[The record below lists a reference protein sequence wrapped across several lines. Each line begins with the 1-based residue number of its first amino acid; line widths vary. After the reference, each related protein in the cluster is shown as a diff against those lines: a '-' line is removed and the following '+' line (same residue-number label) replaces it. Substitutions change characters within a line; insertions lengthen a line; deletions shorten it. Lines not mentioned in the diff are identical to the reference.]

1 VPQRCGTQ
9 VDSSFI
15 LGPMNPRREHPIPLY
30 FQLKTMLVEDILSG
44 RYGADSRLPTEHE
57 LCLRYGIS
65 RTPVTRALTE
75 LADEGV
81 VVRQRRR
88 GTFVNPHWVRR
99 NVERRDLRV
108 MVPDGPWEQQIR
120 RVAGEDLRLSVLQV
134 GLHELHSAV
143 TRAVAAGLGPDL
155 VVLDSVWVHEFVSDG
170 FLLPLEELDPAW
182 IRGEYR
188 EDFLHPFVEANSHD
202 GRTYAVQA
210 EADVAGVWY
219 RRAVLDDLGLPEPT
233 TWADLRRAGR
243 ELRNRNSGYPLVFP
257 GGSAGGETTTYC
269 LLALLASN
277 RASVLDKGRVT
288 LNSPA
293 SVEALRFL
301 RGLADEAVVPVDVV
315 TYEWDRPIR
324 MLARGEA
331 VISFGGSYE
340 ARRLAEAAGVSVGRV
355 TNHFNFVPIPAG
367 PGGARASLAGGMV
380 YCLTRQA
387 ANPAAAME
395 LLKRL
400 VAPPALRVM
409 HHETGQIPP
418 RLSAVQMLAGQ
429 SPFLALTV
437 DMLDHAVTRPP
448 TSSYALV
455 SAQLQVMLE
464 GMITR
469 LRSPRAA
476 VARAAEMISAV
487 TGLPVAGR

>member
-1 VPQRCGTQ
+1 
-9 VDSSFI
+9 
-15 LGPMNPRREHPIPLY
+15 MNPSAVHPIPLY
-30 FQLKTMLVEDILSG
+30 FQLKTMLLEDILSG
-44 RYGADSRLPTEHE
+44 RYGAGSRLPTEHE
-57 LCLRYGIS
+57 LCLRYGMS

-75 LADEGV
+75 LAEEGV
-81 VVRQRRR
+81 VLRHRRR

-99 NVERRDLRV
+99 NVETRELRV

-120 RVAGEDLRLSVLQV
+120 RAAGEDVRLSVLRV
-134 GLHELHSAV
+134 GLHELHSAL

-155 VVLDSVWVHEFVSDG
+155 VLLDSVWVHEFVSDG

-188 EDFLHPFVEANSHD
+188 EDFLHPFVEANSRD
-202 GRTYAVQA
+202 GGTYAVQA

-219 RRAVLDDLGLPEPT
+219 RRAVLDRLGLPEPT

-243 ELRNRNSGYPLVFP
+243 ELRHRNGGHPLVLP
-257 GGSAGGETTTYC
+257 GGSAGGEATTYC

-277 RASVLDKGRVT
+277 GATVLDGGRVT
-288 LNSPA
+288 LDSAA
-293 SVEALRFL
+293 SVGTLRFL
-301 RGLADEAVVPVDVV
+301 RGLADDAVVPVHVV

-324 MLARGEA
+324 MLAKGEA
-331 VISFGGSYE
+331 AISFGGSYE
-340 ARRLAEAAGVSVGRV
+340 ARWLAQAAGVSVSHV
-355 TNHFNFVPIPAG
+355 TDHFSFIPMPAG
-367 PGGARASLAGGMV
+367 PAGVRASLAGGMV
-380 YCLTRQA
+380 YSLTRQA
-387 ANPAAAME
+387 RNPAAAMD

-409 HHETGQIPP
+409 HRETGQIPP
-418 RLSAVQMLAGQ
+418 RRSVLKVLARE

-437 DMLDHAVTRPP
+437 DMLGHAVTRPA

-464 GMITR
+464 GVFTR
-469 LRSPRAA
+469 QRSPQGA

-487 TGLPVAGR
+487 TGLPLAAR

>member
-1 VPQRCGTQ
+1 MPQRAGTQ
-9 VDSSFI
+9 AVSPLI
-15 LGPMNPRREHPIPLY
+15 LGPMNPSRKHPTPLH
-30 FQLKTMLVEDILSG
+30 FQPKTTPAKDILSG
-44 RYGADSRLPTEHE
+44 RDGADRPLPTARAP
-57 LCLRYGIS
+57 CLRSGIS

-88 GTFVNPHWVRR
+88 GTFANPHWVRR
-99 NVERRDLRV
+99 SVERRALRV

-233 TWADLRRAGR
+233 TWADLRRVGR
-243 ELRNRNSGYPLVFP
+243 ELRGRDGIYPLVLP
-257 GGSAGGETTTYC
+257 GGSAAGEATTYC

-277 RASVLDKGRVT
+277 GATVLDTGRVT
-288 LNSPA
+288 LNSAA
-293 SVEALRFL
+293 SVAALRFL
-301 RGLADEAVVPVDVV
+301 RGLADDGIVPVDIV
-315 TYEWDRPIR
+315 TYESDRPVR
-324 MLARGEA
+324 MLATGEA
-331 VISFGGSYE
+331 AIGFGGSYD
-340 ARRLAEAAGVSVGRV
+340 AMRL
-355 TNHFNFVPIPAG
+355 
-367 PGGARASLAGGMV
+367 
-380 YCLTRQA
+380 
-387 ANPAAAME
+387 
-395 LLKRL
+395 
-400 VAPPALRVM
+400 
-409 HHETGQIPP
+409 
-418 RLSAVQMLAGQ
+418 
-429 SPFLALTV
+429 
-437 DMLDHAVTRPP
+437 
-448 TSSYALV
+448 
-455 SAQLQVMLE
+455 
-464 GMITR
+464 
-469 LRSPRAA
+469 
-476 VARAAEMISAV
+476 
-487 TGLPVAGR
+487 

>member
-1 VPQRCGTQ
+1 MGR
-9 VDSSFI
+9 SFI
-15 LGPMNPRREHPIPLY
+15 LGPMNPSREHPIPLY

-44 RYGADSRLPTEHE
+44 RYGAGSRLPTEHE
-57 LCLRYGIS
+57 LCLRYDMS

-88 GTFVNPHWVRR
+88 GTFVNPHWVHR
-99 NVERRDLRV
+99 NVEGQELRV
-108 MVPDGPWEQQIR
+108 MVPDGQWERQIR
-120 RVAGEDLRLSVLQV
+120 RAAGADVRLSVLQV

-143 TRAVAAGLGPDL
+143 TRSVAAGLGPDL

-170 FLLPLEELDPAW
+170 FLLPLDELDPAW
-182 IRGEYR
+182 IGGEYR
-188 EDFLHPFVEANSHD
+188 EDFLHPFVEANSRD
-202 GRTYAVQA
+202 GATYAVQA

-219 RRAVLDDLGLPEPT
+219 RRTALEGLGLSEPT
-233 TWADLRRAGR
+233 TWADLRRTGR
-243 ELRNRNSGYPLVFP
+243 ELRSREGVYPLVLP
-257 GGSAGGETTTYC
+257 GGSAAGEATTYC

-277 RASVLDKGRVT
+277 GATVLDNGQVT
-288 LNSPA
+288 LNSAA
-293 SVEALRFL
+293 SVAALRFL
-301 RGLADEAVVPVDVV
+301 RGLADDAILPVDTV

-331 VISFGGSYE
+331 AISFGGSYE
-340 ARRLAEAAGVSVGRV
+340 AMRLAEAAAVSVADV
-355 TNHFNFVPIPAG
+355 TTHFNFVPMPAG
-367 PGGARASLAGGMV
+367 PDGARASLAGGMV

-387 ANPAAAME
+387 RNPAAAME

-400 VAPPALRVM
+400 VASPALGAM
-409 HHETGQIPP
+409 HRETGQIPP

-429 SPFLALTV
+429 SSFLTLTV
-437 DMLDHAVTRPP
+437 DMLAHAVTRPS

-455 SAQLQVMLE
+455 SAQLQAMLE

-469 LRSPRAA
+469 LRSPQAA

-487 TGLPVAGR
+487 TGLPIAGR